1 MLLIAVA
8 VANLFPRLA
17 SLAPGYAGAEDM
29 DSADKRFWM
38 RCGGQRRDF
47 AVRIVTAGRTTRC
60 VSRRTR
66 LHAAGAEHAESVGP
80 RSV

>member
-47 AVRIVTAGRTTRC
+47 AVRIV
-60 VSRRTR
+60 
-66 LHAAGAEHAESVGP
+66 
-80 RSV
+80 